1 MSPFRTKNLEGGN
14 KGDAAFKQRPA
25 AKPKINEEL
34 KMSANKEKLTI
45 KPLPTARA
53 LCYLLSERLEMSPN
67 KEDAAV
73 KLPGAKPKIIEEM
86 KMSINKETLKM
97 RASQQGGQC
106 CQVACR

>member
-1 MSPFRTKNLEGGN
+1 MSPFRTKNLEDGS

-45 KPLPTARA
+45 MPTARP
-53 LCYLLSERLEMSPN
+53 LCYLLSETLEMSPN
-67 KEDAAV
+67 KEDTAI
-73 KLPGAKPKIIEEM
+73 KLPGAKPKIIEEI